1 MFWVPIAFACL
12 MSGECVFVKYDSEA
26 TQAVCEKAAQKYM
39 QDLQKADVVNMFEIT
54 CIQVKPPEF
63 I

>member
-12 MSGECVFVKYDSEA
+12 MSGDCVFVKYESEMNKEA
-26 TQAVCEKAAQKYM
+26 CEKAASGYM
-39 QDLQKADVVNMFEIT
+39 QDLEKEPVIRQFEIT
-54 CIQVKPPEF
+54 CIQVKPPEM